1 MKHEVKKTFSRG
13 RRLIKIVAVN
23 ALLLVVLTELMSLGF
38 YFIRTRRLFYLRPAG
53 GTDEA
58 AVLALDETRL
68 ERTIIERLHPYFG
81 FTTKPETPYKLSFSQ
96 TEHKANNYG
105 FTTPYAYPFKKR
117 AGQYVVGIFGGSV
130 AQNYAVYEQEHNVL
144 AEALKQLPALRD
156 KEIIIL
162 PFAYG
167 GYKQPQQLL
176 ALNYFL
182 ALGQGFDL
190 VINIDGFNEVA
201 LSDLNTKAGVEV
213 AMPSVQHIMPLVNL
227 ASGHESTEEL
237 TSLLRLKQYK
247 ERLKTALQAW
257 RQCTLAS
264 CYTLRLL
271 HVRYLAAAYRQ
282 EVGKYDA
289 FWVRKFNDLD
299 QDALVQVN
307 RDDSL
312 PPDSPAAFEHMAF
325 VWAESSRIMRHELA
339 DAHVPYF
346 HIVQPNQYAPTQRV
360 FGEEEKRV
368 AIQADGRYVAG
379 VRGGYPVLLSKID
392 ELRKSGVTVINAVN
406 VFDHTAAPVYS
417 DTCCH
422 YNQLGS
428 EIFSTFVAGSIV
440 TGLKEH
446 LAE

>member
-1 MKHEVKKTFSRG
+1 MKRGVKKTFARG
-13 RRLIKIVAVN
+13 RRLLKIVAVN
-23 ALLLVVLTELMSLGF
+23 VFLLVVLTELMSLGF
-38 YFIRTRRLFYLRPAG
+38 YFIRTRRLFYLRPEG
-53 GTDEA
+53 GADEA

-117 AGQYVVGIFGGSV
+117 AGQYVVGIFGGSA
-130 AQNYAVYEQEHNVL
+130 AQNYAVYEQEHQVL

-176 ALNYFL
+176 ILNYFL

-237 TSLLRLKQYK
+237 TSLLRIKQYK
-247 ERLKTALQAW
+247 ERLTTALQAW
-257 RQCTLAS
+257 HQCTLAS

-271 HVRYLAAAYRQ
+271 YVRYLAAGYKREA
-282 EVGKYDA
+282 GKYDA
-289 FWVRKFNDLD
+289 FWAKKFSDID
-299 QDALVQVN
+299 QDSLVQLN
-307 RDDSL
+307 RDNSL
-312 PPDSPAAFEHMAF
+312 PPGNPLAFERMAAIW
-325 VWAESSRIMRHELA
+325 VQSSRIMGRELA
-339 DAHVPYF
+339 DEHVPYF
-346 HIVQPNQYAPTQRV
+346 HFVQPNQYVPTQRV
-360 FGEEEKRV
+360 FSEAEKRLAV
-368 AIQADGRYVAG
+368 QADGKYVAG

-428 EIFSTFVAGSIV
+428 EIFSTFIASSIV
-440 TGLKEH
+440 AGLKEH